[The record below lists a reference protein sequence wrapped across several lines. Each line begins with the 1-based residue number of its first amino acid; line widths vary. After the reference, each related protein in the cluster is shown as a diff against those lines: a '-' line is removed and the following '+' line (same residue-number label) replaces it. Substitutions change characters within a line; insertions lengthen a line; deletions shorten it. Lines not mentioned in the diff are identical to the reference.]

1 MNIYVTCILYSI
13 YLLDGIC
20 KRTKLL
26 LNQSVNRNH
35 ADALLLSGGLDSSIL
50 ASILNPKCSL
60 TVSLGNNTPD
70 LEFAKSVAA
79 RYSEKHIEIILTD
92 EKLLEIIEQVIR
104 ILKTFDPMEIRNS
117 SVVFVGMKVAQ
128 ENGYANVMTGDG
140 GDELFAGYNY
150 LRRYFSNTA
159 NLDAE
164 LRRLWD
170 KMHFSSLQ
178 IAKTNGIEVKT
189 PFLDEKFSAYAKSID
204 VSEKIGKYGGY
215 QWGKFILRKCF
226 ELELGKE
233 IVWRQK
239 FAQEQGA
246 GTVKIKNY
254 FSNNFDE
261 DYQIGTKQAL
271 SAGVKIRDKEHL
283 YYYKLFR
290 KYFSSPKDEECSY
303 LRCPECNGCFNS
315 IGKFCRICGAFPV
328 IPVLKKW

>member
-1 MNIYVTCILYSI
+1 MNIYVTCILYP
-13 YLLDGIC
+13 LQLPHGIC
-20 KRTKLL
+20 KRIKSLL
-26 LNQSVNRNH
+26 SQSVKRNH

-70 LEFAKSVAA
+70 LEFSRSLAT
-79 RYSEKHIEIILTD
+79 RYSGTHIQIILSD
-92 EKLLEIIEQVIR
+92 EQLLEVIEQVIR
-104 ILKTFDPMEIRNS
+104 TLKTFDPLEIRNS
-117 SVVFVGMKVAQ
+117 SVVFVGMKIAQ
-128 ENGYANVMTGDG
+128 ENGYAKVMTGDG

-150 LRRYFSNTA
+150 LRRYFSNIAT
-159 NLDAE
+159 LDAE

-170 KMHFSSLQ
+170 RMHFSSSQ
-178 IAKTNGIEVKT
+178 IAKTIGIDVKT
-189 PFLDEKFSAYAKSID
+189 PFLDRKFSTYAKSID
-204 VSEKIGKYGGY
+204 VSHKIGQYRGY

-226 ELELGKE
+226 ELDLGKE

-261 DYQIGTKQAL
+261 GYQMETKQAL
-271 SAGVKIRDKEHL
+271 STGVKIRDKEHL

-290 KYFSSPKDEECSY
+290 KYFSAPKDEECSC

-328 IPVLKKW
+328 IPV

>member
-70 LEFAKSVAA
+70 LEFSKSVAA
-79 RYSEKHIEIILTD
+79 RYSKNHIEIILTD
-92 EKLLEIIEQVIR
+92 EKLLEVVEQVIR
-104 ILKTFDPMEIRNS
+104 TLKTFDPMEIRNS
-117 SVVFVGMKVAQ
+117 SVVFVGMKIAR
-128 ENGYANVMTGDG
+128 ENGYTKVMTGDG

-150 LRRYFSNTA
+150 LRRYFSDIA

-170 KMHFSSLQ
+170 GMHFSSLQ
-178 IAKTNGIEVKT
+178 IAKSIGIDVKT
-189 PFLDEKFSAYAKSID
+189 PFLDGIFSTYAKSID
-204 VSEKIGKYGGY
+204 VSHKIGRYRGY

-226 ELELGKE
+226 ESDLGKE

-239 FAQEQGA
+239 FAQEEGA
-246 GTVKIKNY
+246 GTVKIKKY
-254 FSNNFDE
+254 FSNSFDE
-261 DYQIGTKQAL
+261 DYQIETKQAL
-271 SAGVKIRDKEHL
+271 SSGVKIRDKEHL

-290 KYFSSPKDEECSY
+290 KYFSSPRDEECSS

-328 IPVLKKW
+328 IPV

>member
-1 MNIYVTCILYSI
+1 MFVHVLMNIYVTCILYSV

-20 KRTKLL
+20 KKLKSL

-79 RYSEKHIEIILTD
+79 RYSENHIEIILTD
-92 EKLLEIIEQVIR
+92 EKLLKIIEQVIR

-150 LRRYFSNTA
+150 LRRYFSNTV

-170 KMHFSSLQ
+170 RMHFSSLQ
-178 IAKTNGIEVKT
+178 IAKTNGIDVKT

-204 VSEKIGKYGGY
+204 VSNKIGEYGGY

-254 FSNNFDE
+254 FSNNFDD
-261 DYQIGTKQAL
+261 DYQIGTNQAL
-271 SAGVKIRDKEHL
+271 NIFTIISCSENTFHL
-283 YYYKLFR
+283 QKM
-290 KYFSSPKDEECSY
+290 K
-303 LRCPECNGCFNS
+303 N
-315 IGKFCRICGAFPV
+315 AFV
-328 IPVLKKW
+328 